1 MQSKLVSVLMTC
13 YNGGQFL
20 EDSLNSLLAQTYAN
34 WELIFINNC
43 STDNSE
49 QIIKNAKDKRI
60 KYFKTDETFNLGR
73 VRNLALSK
81 GNGDYFCFLDT
92 DDIWDKK
99 KLYSQ
104 LDVFESNNNIEIL
117 GCSYFKF
124 SEKRKINNPY
134 DFKSNNYDLVNV
146 IKSYI
151 RQWPLSSWLTLM
163 VKSELIKNFTFDNNL
178 HICTDFDMII
188 SLVNESNFYYL
199 SKDLAGYRVHD
210 NNESNKKDFKEVDE
224 LCFIYKKFIKKIDN
238 MNDSK
243 INLFFDKVN
252 LKKKIHYFL
261 NNKQDPN
268 DIKLNFFYHLLVYK
282 ILKLLPKRISCKII
296 EKK

>member
-20 EDSLNSLLAQTYAN
+20 EDSLNSLLTQTYTN

-49 QIIKNAKDKRI
+49 QIIKNIKDKRI
-60 KYFKTDETFNLGR
+60 KYFKTDKTLNLGQ
-73 VRNLALSK
+73 VRNFALSK

-124 SEKRKINNPY
+124 SEKKKIINPC
-134 DFKSNNYDLVNV
+134 DFKSNNYDLANV

-163 VKSELIKNFTFDNNL
+163 VKSELIKSFVFDNNL
-178 HICTDFDMII
+178 HICTDFDMVI
-188 SLVNESNFYYL
+188 SLINASNFYYL
-199 SKDLAGYRVHD
+199 SKDLAGYRIHG
-210 NNESNKKDFKEVDE
+210 NNESNKKDFKELDE
-224 LCFIYKKFIKKIDN
+224 LFYIYKKFNKKIDD
-238 MNDSK
+238 MNNSK
-243 INLFFDKVN
+243 INIFFDKIN
-252 LKKKIHYFL
+252 LKKKINYFL
-261 NNKQDPN
+261 NNKHDPH
-268 DIKLNFFYHLLVYK
+268 DIKLNFFYHLLIYK
-282 ILKLLPKRISCKII
+282 ILKLLPKKISCAII

>member
-1 MQSKLVSVLMTC
+1 MIS
-13 YNGGQFL
+13 G
-20 EDSLNSLLAQTYAN
+20 
-34 WELIFINNC
+34 I
-43 STDNSE
+43 
-49 QIIKNAKDKRI
+49 
-60 KYFKTDETFNLGR
+60 
-73 VRNLALSK
+73 
-81 GNGDYFCFLDT
+81 
-92 DDIWDKK
+92 KK

-124 SEKRKINNPY
+124 SEKKKINNPY

-268 DIKLNFFYHLLVYK
+268 DIKLNFFYHLLIYK

>member
-20 EDSLNSLLAQTYAN
+20 EDSLNSLLAQTYTN

-43 STDNSE
+43 STDNST
-49 QIIKNAKDKRI
+49 QIIKNIKDERI
-60 KYFKTDETFNLGR
+60 KYFKTDEILNLGR

-124 SEKRKINNPY
+124 SEKKKFINPC
-134 DFKSNNYDLVNV
+134 DFKSNNYDLANV

-163 VKSELIKNFTFDNNL
+163 VKSELIKSFVFDNNL
-178 HICTDFDMII
+178 HICTDFDMVI
-188 SLVNESNFYYL
+188 SLINASNFYYL
-199 SKDLAGYRVHD
+199 SKDLAGYRIHD
-210 NNESNKKDFKEVDE
+210 NNESNKKDFKELDE
-224 LCFIYKKFIKKIDN
+224 LFYIYKKFNKKIDD

-243 INLFFDKVN
+243 INLFFDKIN
-252 LKKKIHYFL
+252 LKKKINYFL
-261 NNKQDPN
+261 NKKQDPN
-268 DIKLNFFYHLLVYK
+268 DIKLNFFYHLLIYK

>member
-20 EDSLNSLLAQTYAN
+20 EDSLNSLLSQTYAN
-34 WELIFINNC
+34 WELIFVNNC
-43 STDNSE
+43 STDKSE
-49 QIIKNAKDKRI
+49 QIIKNIKDERI
-60 KYFKTDETFNLGR
+60 KYFKTDEILNLGS

-81 GNGDYFCFLDT
+81 GNGDFFCFLDT
-92 DDIWDKK
+92 DDIWDEK

-104 LDVFESNNNIEIL
+104 LDAFEANKNIEIL

-124 SEKRKINNPY
+124 SEKKKINHPY
-134 DFKSNNYDLVNV
+134 NFESNNYDLTNV

-163 VKSELIKNFTFDNNL
+163 VKSELIKSFKFDKNL

-188 SLVNESNFYYL
+188 SLINASNFYYL
-199 SKDLAGYRVHD
+199 ANDLAGYRIHD
-210 NNESNKKDFKEVDE
+210 NNESNKKDFKELDE
-224 LCFIYKKFIKKIDN
+224 LFYIYKKFKKKIDN
-238 MNDSK
+238 MNNSK
-243 INLFFDKVN
+243 INIFFDKIN
-252 LKKKIHYFL
+252 LKKKINYFL
-261 NNKQDPN
+261 NNKHDSN
-268 DIKLNFFYHLLVYK
+268 DIKLKFFYHLLLYK
-282 ILKLLPKRISCKII
+282 ILNFLPKRILCSIK